1 FTTSVKAVSCK
12 DGANGIITVNPVGG
26 WGSYQYELSDALGTT
41 VIKAYNPT
49 NIFKDLSPNTYTVR
63 VKDING
69 CVVSKTETLVNPDEI
84 TFNLVKDDNVCT
96 ATSGGSI
103 TVTAVGGT
111 GNYTYI
117 LVDGSGTEIRNQTT
131 NVFASL
137 GSGTYTVNVKDS
149 NNCSAVSTQNITLHP
164 NLEFTVTETKK
175 IDCTVSPSGIVS
187 VSILSGSGN
196 YEYEVLNSLGGAV
209 VSRVAIVGT
218 TVTFNTVAKDIYTVN
233 VYDVGATPNCSI
245 TKTIDID
252 DSIKPIFT
260 HDKED
265 SVCNGSNSGIIR
277 LTAQDNG
284 IVPLRY
290 TISPDPNGV
299 GAITT
304 NVFENLP
311 PATYVVTAEG
321 SNGCTTTS
329 GNIVIDELTAID
341 IPAGAL
347 TITEF
352 GCTTGN
358 VTNSATISIDASLIT
373 GGSGTYEQVEF
384 IDTKGTAT
392 TADDVVLQKG
402 SSYSYTSTAES
413 GGDYLI
419 TIYDDK
425 GCSKSIA
432 ATIAPFAKL
441 LTTTVVVDKKIDCNT
456 GEDITVTYTSSTPV
470 LAPATVSYMVT

>member
-1 FTTSVKAVSCK
+1 SATIEIEEPDAALNFTTSVKAVSCK

-196 YEYEVLNSLGGAV
+196 YEYEVLNSLGGSV
-209 VSRVAIVGT
+209 VARVAIVGT
-218 TVTFNTVAKDIYTVN
+218 TVTFNTVAKDIYTIN

-245 TKTIDID
+245 TKKIDID

-260 HDKED
+260 YDKED

-299 GAITT
+299 GAIT
-304 NVFENLP
+304 
-311 PATYVVTAEG
+311 G
-321 SNGCTTTS
+321 
-329 GNIVIDELTAID
+329 
-341 IPAGAL
+341 
-347 TITEF
+347 
-352 GCTTGN
+352 
-358 VTNSATISIDASLIT
+358 
-373 GGSGTYEQVEF
+373 
-384 IDTKGTAT
+384 
-392 TADDVVLQKG
+392 
-402 SSYSYTSTAES
+402 
-413 GGDYLI
+413 
-419 TIYDDK
+419 
-425 GCSKSIA
+425 
-432 ATIAPFAKL
+432 
-441 LTTTVVVDKKIDCNT
+441 
-456 GEDITVTYTSSTPV
+456 
-470 LAPATVSYMVT
+470 